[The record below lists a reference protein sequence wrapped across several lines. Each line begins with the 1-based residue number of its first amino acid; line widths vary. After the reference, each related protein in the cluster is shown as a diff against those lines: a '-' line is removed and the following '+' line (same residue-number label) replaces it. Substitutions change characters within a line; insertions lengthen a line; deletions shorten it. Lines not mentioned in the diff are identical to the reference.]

1 MSHTSGMRFIWA
13 ASILAGGLLGGCLA
27 DGQVGYSAGY
37 NVGYVAPA
45 PVVVAAPP
53 MVEIEPGI
61 QVISDYDQPVFY
73 SDNLYWRYDG
83 GTWYS
88 SRWHDRG
95 WATSYNVPERV
106 RRVDRPQS
114 YVHYRGGAR
123 TEYRGEPRREEPYR
137 NTGPVVRDHRDEG
150 YREPPR
156 NEPVVRDHREP
167 EPYRGGGQP
176 VVRDHRDAP
185 PPPPQGGPVVRDHR
199 DAPPPP
205 PPAKKPVVRD
215 HR

>member
-1 MSHTSGMRFIWA
+1 MRFIWA

-27 DGQVGYSAGY
+27 DGQVGYRANY
-37 NVGYVAPA
+37 QVGYVAPA
-45 PVVVAAPP
+45 PAVYVAPP

-114 YVHYRGGAR
+114 YVHYRGR
-123 TEYRGEPRREEPYR
+123 TEYNPGGGAVVRDHREEPYR
-137 NTGPVVRDHRDEG
+137 GGPAVRDHREEG

-167 EPYRGGGQP
+167 EPYRGGQP
-176 VVRDHRDAP
+176 VVRDHRDA

-205 PPAKKPVVRD
+205 PAKKPVDRD